1 VFLAIVVA
9 LDLIGREDIGIAGG
23 KGASLGEM
31 IRAGL
36 PVPAGMVVTAAAYRE
51 FLDTTGLKS
60 RIEALLTKSDPD
72 AVSDNI
78 REEFERTAMPEKTAS
93 EILAAVQDIPGPV
106 AIRSSAT
113 AEDLPSVSFAGQH
126 ETHLFVTGRDAI
138 VSSIKKCWSSLW
150 TGRAISYRTKNNID
164 HFNVLMAV
172 VIQEMADAD
181 VSGVMFTAN
190 PVTGDRD
197 EIVIEAGYG
206 LGEGLVS
213 GKVSPDR
220 FVVNRAPGLKIT
232 GKELGTKGIE
242 ILRAQDGGTL
252 GKEVSPERSR
262 RLCLSDEEILK
273 LASLGLRIEGHYGYP
288 QDIEWCLSG
297 GRVSVVQSR
306 PVTTLGKTGIKV
318 YFASKK
324 NKEALKGKLIVWSN
338 WNTRETMP
346 MPQTPFGWSFWN
358 SLVLPAAMEHAL
370 GIRKDHPDFEQH
382 LALDRVEGRLY
393 FNMNVFLGMPLLG
406 GIFSRLL
413 KFMDLETAVVME
425 GLIKSGEFEPLKFPH
440 RWRSY
445 LDALTAYVK
454 GILQLPQTIRVL
466 SVENA
471 RRVYDE
477 VERDAKQR
485 LNRDLSGM
493 NDGDIFKEAGHMIDQ
508 TIMKVWP
515 TFVWYGF
522 GFLGYDIAKFSV
534 RKWPEIHTEN
544 FLAGLLPANKTT
556 ETALEIW
563 KLTEGAPESVR
574 RVFLES
580 DLNQILEKLEGFI
593 EGKEFLKRLKIFLDS
608 YGHRSAMEFDVTVPR
623 WKEEPDFVLQMLK
636 NYFSHKPGDLNPPEH
651 FQKQVKERQALIQ
664 LARKRLSKGFFNRI
678 FPLRRWLFEWG
689 LRILRDFY
697 PFRENAK
704 FYIMMV
710 WQRAREMYLEV
721 GKRFK
726 ATGLLDDEKDLFYIS
741 FPEIERISRGEW
753 RNVTEIRKRIEDRKA
768 EIEKWR
774 SFNPPL
780 IIRSDGKKVGVEQQI
795 SRDVLRGAPASHG
808 RIKARARVIMDPSR
822 GAGMEKGEI
831 LVAPFTDPGWTPLF
845 LTAGGLVMEIGGMM
859 SHGAVVAREYGIPA
873 VVGVKG
879 ATQTIKNGD
888 VIEVDGGAGEVRIAA
903 TEKS

>member
-1 VFLAIVVA
+1 MAIVLA
-9 LDLIGREDIGIAGG
+9 LDQIGRKDVGIAGG

-31 IRAGL
+31 IRSGF
-36 PVPAGMVVTAAAYRE
+36 PVPTGLVVTAAAYRE

-60 RIEALLTKSDPD
+60 TIEALITNGDPD
-72 AVSDNI
+72 AVSDKI
-78 REEFERTAMPEKTAS
+78 REEFDRIAMPEGIAS
-93 EILAAVQDIPGPV
+93 GILAAVRDVPGPV

-113 AEDLPSVSFAGQH
+113 AEDLPSASFAGQH
-126 ETHLFVTGRDAI
+126 ETYLFVIGGNAI

-150 TGRAISYRTKNNID
+150 TGRAIFYRTKNNID

-172 VIQEMADAD
+172 VIQEMADAE

-197 EIVIEAGYG
+197 EIVIEACYG

-213 GKVSPDR
+213 GKVTPDR
-220 FVVNRAPGLKIT
+220 FVVNRVPGLKIT

-242 ILRAQDGGTL
+242 TLRGQDGGTVW
-252 GKEVSPERSR
+252 KEVSLERSR
-262 RLCLSDEEILK
+262 RLCMSDEEILK
-273 LASLGLRIEGHYGYP
+273 LAALGLRIEGHYGSP

-297 GRVSVVQSR
+297 GRISVVQSR
-306 PVTTLGKTGIKV
+306 PVTTLKETGIKV
-318 YFASKK
+318 YFGSKK
-324 NKEALKGKLIVWSN
+324 NEEALKGKLIVWSN

-425 GLIKSGEFEPLKFPH
+425 SLIKSGEFEPLKFPH

-445 LDALTAYVK
+445 RDALAACVK
-454 GILQLPQTIRVL
+454 AILRLPQTIRIL

-471 RRVYDE
+471 RMVYDE

-485 LNRDLSGM
+485 LNRDLSEI
-493 NDGDIFKEAGHMIDQ
+493 NDEDIFKEAGDMIAK

-522 GFLGYDIAKFSV
+522 GFLGYDIVKFSV
-534 RKWPEIHTEN
+534 KKWPEIHAEK

-563 KLTEGAPESVR
+563 KLTEGAPGPVR

-580 DLNQILEKLEGFI
+580 DLNQIPEKLEEFF
-593 EGKEFLKRLKIFLDS
+593 EGKEFLKILKIFLDS
-608 YGHRSAMEFDVTVPR
+608 YGHRSAMEFDVTAPR
-623 WKEEPDFVLQMLK
+623 WKEEPGFVLQMLK
-636 NYFSHKPGDLNPPEH
+636 NYFGHGPGDLTPPEH
-651 FQKQVKERQALIQ
+651 FQKQVKERQAIIQ
-664 LARKRLSKGFFNRI
+664 LVRERLSKGFFNRI
-678 FPLRRWLFEWG
+678 FPLRRWLFEYG
-689 LRILRDFY
+689 LRMLRDFY

-704 FYIMMV
+704 FYIMMA

-726 ATGLLDDEKDLFYIS
+726 VRGVLEDEKDLFCLS
-741 FPEIERISRGEW
+741 FPEIGRISRGEW
-753 RNVTEIRKRIEDRKA
+753 RNVPEIRKRIEERKA
-768 EIEKWR
+768 EMERWR
-774 SFNPPL
+774 SLTPPF
-780 IIRSDGKKVGVEQQI
+780 IIRSDWKKVGMEQQV
-795 SRDVLRGAPASHG
+795 SRDFFRGAPASPG
-808 RIKARARVIMDPSR
+808 RIKARARVIMDPSK

-879 ATQTIKNGD
+879 ATQAIRSGD
-888 VIEVDGGAGEVRIAA
+888 VIEVDGGAGEVRIVAYG
-903 TEKS
+903 KS